1 LGGGEVLVEIGMVV
15 LEGAVEA
22 AAEAGGEGLIVDE
35 ETVAGG
41 AMEGFV
47 FGMEGGGGNDEVDV
61 GVVLD
66 LAAPGVQHA
75 GEAEFRAVVFGGAD
89 VLEGGGAL
97 AQEEWIE
104 DFGMDE
110 AEVAQFLRQG
120 EGDHEV
126 GHGQEPGFLF
136 GGPDL
141 LVEGTAPGA
150 GAVVAA
156 VVGVV
161 LFLAAAA
168 LIEPPAEGGRAAR
181 EDAPHGPV
189 VVGGELVA
197 VGMGVVFP
205 MRAEQ
210 VCQVEGHGANG
221 VLLDSGQGAQGV
233 AGLGLADLGEVEID
247 EGGLEG
253 GVAEVGG
260 DLPQAGAGVQHVGG
274 VAVTQGVGADFVVL
288 LGQSAFGAGDVH
300 GGPGAGVGHGPA
312 AVVEGLLE
320 GDAGT
325 FPAASGRGKE
335 PVGIA
340 VPGPEAA
347 QADEQF
353 GADRDFAG
361 LAALAVDDTQDEA
374 CAVDVLG
381 ADLKGFAQAQAA
393 LIDEGE
399 VGAVTAVAEG
409 AQEFGDFLA
418 GEDVGQWLD
427 ALDVDFRPDFPRL
440 AEVVAVEGAQGA
452 DGLVEGGTGELA
464 FGLEVDEEVKDLGG
478 FKIGERGAGEMI
490 GKLGGPA
497 EVGLDRAAAQS
508 FELDEAQVVLIPL
521 GGGDVPAS

>member
-1 LGGGEVLVEIGMVV
+1 MIEIGVFV
-15 LEGAVEA
+15 LEGGVQA
-22 AAEAGGEGLIVDE
+22 AAEARGEGLIVDE
-35 ETVAGG
+35 EAVAGG

-47 FGMEGGGGNDEVDV
+47 FGVEGGGGNDEVDV
-61 GVVLD
+61 GMVLD

-75 GEAEFRAVVFGGAD
+75 GEAEPGSAGLGGGD

-104 DFGMDE
+104 DFGMEE
-110 AEVAQFLRQG
+110 AEGAQFLRQG

-136 GGPDL
+136 SGPDL
-141 LVEGTAPGA
+141 LVEGTASGA

-156 VVGVV
+156 VPGVV
-161 LFLAAAA
+161 FGLAAAA

-189 VVGGELVA
+189 VVGGELVP

-205 MRAEQ
+205 MRTEQ
-210 VCQVEGHGANG
+210 VCQVERHGADG
-221 VLLDSGQGAQGV
+221 LLLDSGQGAQGV
-233 AGLGLADLGEVEID
+233 AGLGLADLGEVEVD

-253 GVAEVGG
+253 AVAEVGG
-260 DLPQAGAGVQHVGG
+260 DLPQAGACVQHVGG
-274 VAVTQGVGADFVVL
+274 VAVAQGVGADLVVL
-288 LGQSAFGAGDVH
+288 FRETAFGADEVH
-300 GGPGAGVGHGPA
+300 GGPRAGVGHGTA
-312 AVVEGLLE
+312 TVVEGLLQ
-320 GDAGT
+320 GDAGA
-325 FPAASGRGKE
+325 FPAASGRGEE

-347 QADEQF
+347 QADEEL

-361 LAALAVDDTQDEA
+361 LAALGVVDAQDEA

-381 ADLKGFAQAQAA
+381 ADVEGFAQAQAA

-399 VGAVTAVAEG
+399 VGAVTTVAEG
-409 AQEFGDFLA
+409 AQELGDFLA

-427 ALDVDFRPDFPRL
+427 ALDFDFRPDFPRL
-440 AEVVAVEGAQGA
+440 AEMVAVKGAQGA
-452 DGLVEGGTGELA
+452 DSLVEGGAGELA
-464 FGLEVDEEVKDLGG
+464 VGLKVDEEVKDLGR
-478 FKIGERGAGEMI
+478 FKSREGCAGEMI

-497 EVGLDRAAAQS
+497 
-508 FELDEAQVVLIPL
+508 
-521 GGGDVPAS
+521 